1 MGVRLLP
8 PRLYK
13 SELANRESLRDMLL
27 LVELDTVK
35 NIENRTF
42 KIYTHVQS
50 QVLVSLRAALT
61 RRSEAS
67 QSRAQSYAQGAAG
80 AAEAQGGAWRWCSR
94 CMREKGAALRRVGD

>member
-1 MGVRLLP
+1 MGVKLLP

-13 SELANRESLRDMLL
+13 SELANSESLRDMLL

-35 NIENRTF
+35 RVENRTF
-42 KIYTHVQS
+42 KTHTHS
-50 QVLVSLRAALT
+50 QVLVSLHAVRT

-67 QSRAQSYAQGAAG
+67 QSRAQSYAEGAAG

-94 CMREKGAALRRVGD
+94 CM